1 MVQRNPRRSSNETM
15 RVAIL
20 SESSADEAA
29 IGVLLDGI
37 LGRQTQEISS
47 LPLRSRGWPSVIR
60 VLPTVL
66 KFLHYRT
73 DAEALVVIADS
84 DDSTTHQST
93 HDEAEGADQQCR
105 LCQLRGVVSVETS
118 KLKPVTGRNQIKTAI
133 GLAVPAIEAWYLCG
147 LDPHINEAAWTRKL
161 QSEQITYT
169 RRTLKKAVY
178 NTERPTID
186 IETAEAHK
194 AAIRLVN
201 ELSLLEQLFPNGFGA
216 FARDVRNW

>member
-1 MVQRNPRRSSNETM
+1 MVQRNSWRSSNETM

-29 IGVLLDGI
+29 IRILLEGI
-37 LGRQTQEISS
+37 LGRQTQEIKS

-84 DDSTTHQST
+84 DDSSIHQGT
-93 HDEAEGADQQCR
+93 HDEADGADSQCR
-105 LCQLRGVVSVETS
+105 LCQLRGVVSVETAR
-118 KLKPVTGRNQIKTAI
+118 LRPVAGRNQIKTAI

-147 LDPHINEAAWTRKL
+147 LDPHINEVAWTRTL
-161 QSEQITYT
+161 QSERITYT

-178 NTERPTID
+178 GTERPTIG
-186 IETAEAHK
+186 IEIDHATK
-194 AAIRLVN
+194 AATRLAN
-201 ELSLLEQLFPNGFGA
+201 DLLLLEQLFPNGFRA
-216 FARDVRNW
+216 FVRDVHNW

>member
-1 MVQRNPRRSSNETM
+1 M

-29 IGVLLDGI
+29 IRILLDGI
-37 LGRQTQEISS
+37 LGKQTEEIK
-47 LPLRSRGWPSVIR
+47 PPQLRSRGWPSVIR

-66 KFLHYRT
+66 KFLHYQT

-84 DDSTTHQST
+84 DDSPTHQST
-93 HDEAEGADQQCR
+93 HDEAEGANQQCR
-105 LCQLRGVVSVETS
+105 LCQLRGVVSVETNN
-118 KLKPVTGRNQIKTAI
+118 LRPVIGRNQIKTAI

-147 LDPHINEAAWTRKL
+147 LDSQINEAAWTRKL
-161 QSEQITYT
+161 QSERITYT
-169 RRTLKKAVY
+169 RRTLKKDVY

-186 IETAEAHK
+186 IETAQARQ

-201 ELSLLEQLFPNGFGA
+201 ELQLLEQLFPNGFGA
-216 FARDVRNW
+216 FASDVRNW